1 MFTSKQKKAGVA
13 GLVAGL
19 AAGSASAA
27 TGTVADVQAMITQFQ
42 TDGVLIAGA
51 LTLAIFAVAAAKWL
65 RRAK

>member
-1 MFTSKQKKAGVA
+1 MFNSKKKAGAAGVVA
-13 GLVAGL
+13 AL

-27 TGTVADVQAMITQFQ
+27 TGTVADVTALITQFQ
-42 TDGVLIAGA
+42 TDGVLIAGG